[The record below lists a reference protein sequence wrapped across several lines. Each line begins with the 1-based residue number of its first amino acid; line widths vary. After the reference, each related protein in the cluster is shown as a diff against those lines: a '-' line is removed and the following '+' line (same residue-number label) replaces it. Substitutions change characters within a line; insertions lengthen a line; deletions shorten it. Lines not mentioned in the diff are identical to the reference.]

1 MNQQELISIKQ
12 QDYTSPSMIIDD
24 FLYHGDIKH
33 AMNKILLEELG
44 IQHIINASDCKLD
57 QDILDRCHVLWVN
70 VEDDTYSDI
79 AEYFKMTNEFLQSCK
94 ANGEK
99 VLVHCQMG
107 VSRSSSIVLAYLIKY
122 HHDSLDKAYNYLVER
137 RHCAEPNLGFLL
149 QLIRYEKELHKKNES
164 IPETSAILIN
174 STNKLVTIKNNVL
187 SEEIPSKYHSQQSQ
201 PLYRRLCC
209 LPINTRSSHLSFK

>member
-1 MNQQELISIKQ
+1 MFDSEMNDSDWNMMVIPLKFTWRPTETELIYLKELVNLRMNQQELISIKQ

-33 AMNKILLEELG
+33 AMNKTLLEELG
-44 IQHIINASDCKLD
+44 IQHIINVSDCKLD
-57 QDILDRCHVLWVN
+57 QDILDRCHVLWMN
-70 VEDDTYSDI
+70 VEDDTYADI

-94 ANGEK
+94 TKGEK

-122 HHDSLDKAYNYLVER
+122 HHDSLDKAYNYLIER

-149 QLIRYEKELHKKNES
+149 QLIRTNQS
-164 IPETSAILIN
+164 IFRVIDMIHSIIN
-174 STNKLVTIKNNVL
+174 QNI
-187 SEEIPSKYHSQQSQ
+187 
-201 PLYRRLCC
+201 
-209 LPINTRSSHLSFK
+209 